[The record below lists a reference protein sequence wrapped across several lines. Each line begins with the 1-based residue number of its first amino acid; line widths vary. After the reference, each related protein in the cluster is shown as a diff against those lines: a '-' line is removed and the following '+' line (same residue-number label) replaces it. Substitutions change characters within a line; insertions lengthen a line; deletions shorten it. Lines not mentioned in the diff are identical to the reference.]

1 MAKQNLFE
9 ARHLL
14 EKYLSGQC
22 DENEKAKVE
31 EWYLT
36 FNQEG
41 FDQTDDEIISDF
53 IELQKRLKQIPDVA
67 KPKRRRYIAA
77 AAAVLFLLLTTG
89 LLWQKI
95 SKDKRAAS
103 HTVITH
109 DILPGTDR
117 AQLSIDG
124 QAPIELD
131 GQKEGL
137 ISRGLALRYGDGTAI
152 TETNK
157 VQLVTLS
164 TPIAGQFQVTLP
176 DGTKAW
182 LNALSSIRYPTA
194 FDGPERSVHI
204 TGEVYLAVSKNRA
217 KPFIIYTEQ
226 QRIEVL
232 GTSFNVNAYQD
243 DDQTL
248 TTLVSGSLRVTDA
261 KSAMQVTL
269 KPGQQAI
276 VGKEKNI
283 QVNTINVEDSYAW
296 KNGLYILN
304 EEPLSQYARKIER
317 WYDVQVDMG
326 PYGNTRLSAIIP
338 RDAKLSEVLQA
349 IELKSDVRFNI
360 EGRRVTAMR

>member
-137 ISRGLALRYGDGTAI
+137 ISRGFALRYGDGTTI